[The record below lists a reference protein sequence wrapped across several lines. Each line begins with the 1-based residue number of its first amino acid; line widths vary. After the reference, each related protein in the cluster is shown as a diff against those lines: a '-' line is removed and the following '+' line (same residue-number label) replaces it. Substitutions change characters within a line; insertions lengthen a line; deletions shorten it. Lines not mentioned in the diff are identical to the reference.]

1 MNIFARISN
10 VLADPLA
17 TFRIFERTIAVVCVA
32 IPALLRLADKGNT
45 GFRES
50 ISDYVYMSDSYIY
63 GMLLCMAAML
73 FIFNGAVY
81 FRNEDAF
88 GLQRAGKWYNVIL
101 GVSLLVVI
109 LFPHRQYVIIHYFF
123 GAVFF
128 LGNAVVIGL
137 FHNARDRVVSIVL
150 AVVTVAAI
158 ALHYAGVWSLL
169 AGEWVSLG
177 VIAAHFI
184 MQARG
189 AGTSVIPSASS

>member
-1 MNIFARISN
+1 MT
-10 VLADPLA
+10 LADPLA
-17 TFRIFERTIAVVCVA
+17 TFRIFERTIAVVCMT

-73 FIFNGAVY
+73 MIFNGAVY
-81 FRNEDAF
+81 FRNENAM
-88 GLQRAGKWYNVIL
+88 GLPRAGKWYNVIL

-123 GAVFF
+123 GGVFF
-128 LGNAVVIGL
+128 LGNAVVTAL
-137 FHNARDRVVSIVL
+137 FSYARDRVVSVVL

-158 ALHYAGVWSLL
+158 GLHYAGVWSLL
-169 AGEWVSLG
+169 AGEWISLA
-177 VIAAHFI
+177 VISAHFI
-184 MQARG
+184 MQSRGPLGPAAR
-189 AGTSVIPSASS
+189 

>member
-1 MNIFARISN
+1 LNIFTRISN
-10 VLADPLA
+10 VLKDPLA
-17 TFRIFERTIAVVCVA
+17 TFRIFERTIGVVCMT

-73 FIFNGAVY
+73 FVFNGAVY
-81 FRNEDAF
+81 FRNSSAL
-88 GLQRAGKWYNVIL
+88 GLQRAGSWYNVIL
-101 GVSLLVVI
+101 GVSLLGII
-109 LFPHRQYVIIHYFF
+109 LFPDHQYVIVHYFF
-123 GAVFF
+123 AGVFF
-128 LGNAVVIGL
+128 LGNAVVIGF
-137 FHNARDRVVSIVL
+137 FHNTRDRVISIVL

-158 ALHYAGVWSLL
+158 ALHYIGVWSLL
-169 AGEWVSLG
+169 VGEWVSLA

-189 AGTSVIPSASS
+189 PLTPSGGS